1 VRVNAVTPG
10 GIASGQNEVFQTK
23 YSSRVPLGRMAQVEE
38 IVDAVSFLV
47 SDKASYIHGHNLV
60 VDGGLT
66 AW

>member
-1 VRVNAVTPG
+1 
-10 GIASGQNEVFQTK
+10 
-23 YSSRVPLGRMAQVEE
+23 VPLGRMAQVEE